1 MSSNYAAS
9 HTSFS
14 KELRNNSKHIYV
26 FPLSKNILF
35 SFCEKSD
42 SQETSRLSIEKG
54 YKESGID

>member
-9 HTSFS
+9 HIFS